1 MFRRKEDPSQMLS
14 CLGNRPELIDP
25 ADDFVAEP

>member
-1 MFRRKEDPSQMLS
+1 MFRRKEDPRQMLA

-25 ADDFVAEP
+25 AYDFVAEP